1 VTPVEAA
8 VVALV
13 GASVLFSLVAV
24 VGFVRLPDVF
34 ARAHAASKSETLGAL
49 FGLLAAAVAF
59 GLNGTTLKLALLA
72 VFILVTGPTA
82 AHAIVRAA
90 ALGGATPWTRSE
102 RADGS
107 VNDRSDATGTGTGSG
122 ASAGAAPE
130 GSR

>member
-1 VTPVEAA
+1 MTPYEAA

-13 GASVLFSLVAV
+13 AASVFFSLVAV
-24 VGFVRLPDVF
+24 VGFARLPDVF

-59 GLNGTTLKLALLA
+59 GQGATTVKLALLA
-72 VFILVTGPTA
+72 MFLLVTGPTA

-90 ALGGATPWTRSE
+90 ALAGATPWTRSN
-102 RADGS
+102 RDPGPS
-107 VNDRSDATGTGTGSG
+107 THDRPEATTGTGG
-122 ASAGAAPE
+122 

>member
-1 VTPVEAA
+1 VTPQEGA

-13 GASVLFSLVAV
+13 GASVFFSLVAV

-59 GLNGTTLKLALLA
+59 GANGTTLKLALLA

-82 AHAIVRAA
+82 AHAIIRAA
-90 ALGGATPWTRSE
+90 ALGGATPWTRSS
-102 RADGS
+102 RDVDPTS
-107 VNDRSDATGTGTGSG
+107 DRPDAT
-122 ASAGAAPE
+122 SAGATASASARTG

>member
-1 VTPVEAA
+1 VTPQEGA

-13 GASVLFSLVAV
+13 GASVFFSLVAV

-59 GLNGTTLKLALLA
+59 GANGTTLKLALLA

-82 AHAIVRAA
+82 AHAIIRAA
-90 ALGGATPWTRSE
+90 ALGGATPWTRSG
-102 RADGS
+102 RDVDS
-107 VNDRSDATGTGTGSG
+107 TSDRPDAT
-122 ASAGAAPE
+122 SAGATARTG